1 MSVLAGKGK
10 WKAVAAAKVK
20 ALNGEDE
27 DRKPPPPPPPPHSS
41 SSSSSSS
48 SFGASSGVPKCSRTL
63 LERARALETA
73 DRLVRTVSLLREL
86 RVSTDA
92 LLHRGL
98 PRALTAYLGGG
109 MGGVEEALSSC
120 FSRTSRLSV
129 QSVPAQRS
137 LAVFVGCTSNNS
149 DNSDESDDNANSDNS
164 DNG

>member
-27 DRKPPPPPPPPHSS
+27 DRKPPPPPPPQ
-41 SSSSSSS
+41 SSSSSS

-129 QSVPAQRS
+129 PAQRS